1 MFLPS
6 GQTSSAPAASAV
18 RAVWVQLKTQR
29 FGSALLEQHLG
40 CTSIPGIGPDASA
53 TLKSEDSAEKR
64 VSLCRSSWS
73 LSAVTVPKH
82 ISSSFE
88 GVSDSSLFRSAQLS
102 RTGCRG
108 VSASSPNQILPPF
121 TQRARFFHPI
131 CARMHSSASFM
142 CPSDVSVRS
151 ASSNSTFLQLQP
163 PVSVAGGISGVSSVL
178 SPFQSRRLQSKTS
191 RRPANFGGSLSPCA
205 TAETAA
211 ALEAPGSASSRFFSS
226 AAAAPTEHVIKVPSL
241 GDSITEGGLLEWRK
255 KVGDFVLVDEVLCV
269 IETDKVTVEIHSD
282 CSGILLSQAAQEGDT
297 VQVGSQLA
305 VLDYSDA
312 AAEAAA
318 NAAEATGK
326 AGAEASSGGHSGV
339 RSAVE
344 NNEETVREV
353 SIAAAA
359 GSSSSAVGA
368 SHVAATRTT
377 RRTPRIV
384 FKFARRKCGEEPLP
398 EVSEAVQP
406 AETFEDPLLALWGVP
421 MWRPLSEAEMEA
433 VNLGGAGSEA
443 DALGTWSLSLNM
455 DPVKPKG
462 KKTETGKK
470 NK

>member
-1 MFLPS
+1 MFLPA

-29 FGSALLEQHLG
+29 FGSAFLEQHLR
-40 CTSIPGIGPDASA
+40 CSSTPGIGPDASA
-53 TLKSEDSAEKR
+53 TLKAEDSVEKR
-64 VSLCRSSWS
+64 APLCRSSWS

-121 TQRARFFHPI
+121 TQSARIFHPI
-131 CARMHSSASFM
+131 CALMHSSASFM
-142 CPSDVSVRS
+142 CPSDVSRRS
-151 ASSNSTFLQLQP
+151 ASSSVTFLQLQP
-163 PVSVAGGISGVSSVL
+163 PVSVAGGISGVSCVISRF
-178 SPFQSRRLQSKTS
+178 PSRRLHSKTS
-191 RRPANFGGSLSPCA
+191 RRPANFGCSLSPCA
-205 TAETAA
+205 AAQTAE

-226 AAAAPTEHVIKVPSL
+226 SAAGPTEHVIKVPSL

-282 CSGILLSQAAQEGDT
+282 CSGILLAQAAQEGDT

-326 AGAEASSGGHSGV
+326 AGTEASPGGQSGV

-344 NNEETVREV
+344 NNEETGREV
-353 SIAAAA
+353 SIAAA
-359 GSSSSAVGA
+359 GSNSSAVGA
-368 SHVAATRTT
+368 SPVAAAHTT

-384 FKFARRKCGEEPLP
+384 FKFARRKCGEEPLRQ
-398 EVSEAVQP
+398 VSEAVQP

-421 MWRPLSEAEMEA
+421 RWRPLSEAEMEA

-462 KKTETGKK
+462 KKPETGKK
-470 NK
+470 SK